1 MALYHIVT
9 QSLKSSKIY
18 YLAKTIRVNDKVL
31 KVRSKIGNIR
41 PLPQEEAELISK
53 PNLSLEIKAL
63 EKRLYMSETLV
74 ITKYLQPDEIQRL
87 EKSKYWDYMFSLFLT
102 SSEQEYFKIIS
113 EIEYVHGTTAI
124 EGNTFSLQQVDD
136 LLHKQIHPNDKS
148 LREINEVQN
157 YIAVQKYRESYKGKV
172 TIPFIRKLHEIIMD
186 KIDIESTGRFR
197 RIDSI
202 GIRGVDI
209 AVCPAIMIE
218 SELQKIIDEYYV
230 SIKARGHPFEEAVM
244 FHYKFEMIH
253 PFLDGNGRVGREVLN
268 HILTREGY
276 PRIIITRLDREK
288 YINALQKGN
297 QEYYTRMLSDF
308 IDILEDKRA
317 SMFEE
322 ILSGK
327 LS

>member
-1 MALYHIVT
+1 MKKKNDTEVFGEGYIAGYNQALV
-9 QSLKSSKIY
+9 
-18 YLAKTIRVNDKVL
+18 DK
-31 KVRSKIGNIR
+31 GFMT
-41 PLPQEEAELISK
+41 QEEAELISK

-63 EKRLYMSETLV
+63 EKKLNMGESILT
-74 ITKYLQPDEIQRL
+74 TKYLQPDEVQRL
-87 EKSKYWDYMFSLFLT
+87 EKSKYWHYMFSLFLT
-102 SSEQEYFKIIS
+102 SSEQEYFKINS

-136 LLHKQIHPNDKS
+136 LIQKQIQPNDKT

-172 TIPFIRKLHEIIMD
+172 TIPFIRNLHEIIMD
-186 KIDIESTGRFR
+186 KIDTEAAGRFR

-209 AVCPAIMIE
+209 TLCPAIMIE
-218 SELQKIIDEYYV
+218 SELQKIIDEYYA
-230 SIKARGHPFEEAVM
+230 SIKDKGHPFEEAIM

-268 HILTREGY
+268 HMLTREGY
-276 PRIIITRLDREK
+276 PRIIITKLDREK
-288 YINALQKGN
+288 YINALQNAN
-297 QEYYTRMLSDF
+297 QECYNRMLSDF

-317 SMFEE
+317 SMFDE

-327 LS
+327 LI